1 MEKGSI
7 ITLKSGKNVVVLE
20 KVELNNFTYLLCENI
35 EISDFVIYKTLG
47 NDVSQITDLEELE
60 DVFNA
65 FLNII
70 PGLNEETILK
80 LKEFFKQL

>member
-35 EISDFVIYKTLG
+35 ETSDFVIYKTLG

-70 PGLNEETILK
+70 PGLNEEAILK